1 MFFDE
6 ISFPATSFGL
16 PTFGF
21 GFRSATRVGGLTVGT
36 GGRITWTDIRLEA
49 AEGAGASGFRRGMT
63 ERRLEAIFNL
73 TVLQTCKNFDSFC
86 SFSCQLLSLL
96 DKANFTSRHF

>member
-1 MFFDE
+1 
-6 ISFPATSFGL
+6 
-16 PTFGF
+16 
-21 GFRSATRVGGLTVGT
+21 
-36 GGRITWTDIRLEA
+36 
-49 AEGAGASGFRRGMT
+49 MT
-63 ERRLEAIFNL
+63 ERRLEAILNL